1 MASEPARRHCLSPL
15 NEFASRGFRDARRLA
30 ARLSAGRSRALDMIR
45 EMSRRLSLVP
55 GDERLERDLAAARV
69 LGQFRQILNAV
80 KTHFRQVEKKVGLG
94 GAQVWALSV
103 IRDAPDIGM
112 GGLAL
117 AMHIHQSTASN
128 LVKGLVERGLVAAS
142 RQSADRRAVKL
153 RLLPPATKVLKRSP
167 GPFAGVLPEALASL
181 DQKTLKRL
189 ESDLKKLLGELQAD
203 AKAAKI
209 PLAEM

>member
-1 MASEPARRHCLSPL
+1 MIGEMVHRPSP
-15 NEFASRGFRDARRLA
+15 ES
-30 ARLSAGRSRALDMIR
+30 
-45 EMSRRLSLVP
+45 P
-55 GDERLERDLAAARV
+55 DERVERDLAAARV

-103 IRDAPDIGM
+103 IRDTPDIGM
-112 GGLAL
+112 GGLAR

-128 LVKGLVERGLVAAS
+128 LVKGLVERGLVGAT

-153 RLLPPATKVLKRSP
+153 RLLPPANRVLKRSP
-167 GPFAGVLPEALASL
+167 GPFAGVLPGALASL

-189 ESDLKKLLGELQAD
+189 ETDLKKLLGELHAD